1 MTSDAEHQRSFC
13 KGVVM
18 SKKLRVLIVDDDKVL
33 GSVLKEGLMAFE
45 YPCENA
51 SNGETALGMISS
63 MPFDIMVTDIIMPGM
78 DGLELT
84 YKVKQL
90 RPEIAVIVMTGFQ
103 QEESYNRAI
112 GYGASDF
119 IKKPFSIAE
128 LIIRMDRIMRD
139 SQVLAEIR
147 KKQEE
152 VRNISRDMIAGLQDE
167 ATVRIT
173 KLEEEIINLRKK
185 IS

>member
-1 MTSDAEHQRSFC
+1 
-13 KGVVM
+13 M
-18 SKKLRVLIVDDDKVL
+18 SEKPRVLIVDDDKVL
-33 GSVLKEGLMAFE
+33 ASVLQQGLLAFD
-45 YPCENA
+45 YPCKTA
-51 SNGETALGMISS
+51 SNGETALRMITS
-63 MPFDIMVTDIIMPGM
+63 MSFDIMVTDIIMPGM

-90 RPEIAVIVMTGFQ
+90 KPEISVIVITGFQ
-103 QEESYNRAI
+103 QDESYNRAI

-119 IKKPFSIAE
+119 IKKPFSIDE

-152 VRNISRDMIAGLQDE
+152 VRSISRDMIAGVQDE

-173 KLEEEIINLRKK
+173 KLEEEIISLRKK

>member
-1 MTSDAEHQRSFC
+1 
-13 KGVVM
+13 M
-18 SKKLRVLIVDDDKVL
+18 SEKPRILIVDDDKVL
-33 GSVLKEGLMAFE
+33 ASVLQQGLFAFE
-45 YPCENA
+45 YPCETA
-51 SNGETALGMISS
+51 SNGETALSMITS

-90 RPEIAVIVMTGFQ
+90 KPEISVIVMTGFQ
-103 QEESYNRAI
+103 QDESYNRAI

-119 IKKPFSIAE
+119 IKKPFAIDE
-128 LIIRMDRIMRD
+128 LIIRMDRVMRD

-152 VRNISRDMIAGLQDE
+152 VRSISRDMIAGVQDE
-167 ATVRIT
+167 ASVRIT
-173 KLEEEIINLRKK
+173 KLEEEIVNLRKK